1 MNTFGSG
8 LLAAAMLGSFLMLA
22 VVFLEWRM
30 LVGAALFWY
39 GYRTYLKQLNERHQ
53 RGEPAHFGRRR

>member
-1 MNTFGSG
+1 M
-8 LLAAAMLGSFLMLA
+8 AAAMLGSFFLLA
-22 VVFLEWRM
+22 VMHLEWRM

-39 GYRTYLKQLNERHQ
+39 GYRAYLKQLNGRHQ

>member
-1 MNTFGSG
+1 
-8 LLAAAMLGSFLMLA
+8 MLGSFLMLA

-39 GYRTYLKQLNERHQ
+39 GYRAYLRQLNGKYQ